1 MAEFHL
7 SKGRYMKMFRKL
19 AIAAAA
25 ATVMS
30 AEAGAQAVS
39 YFTTGVFAGCDAL
52 GGGAGF
58 NTCTEGNTIL
68 RYDFQNLTNTV
79 LTPALP
85 TASTQ
90 YGSFQTFGDA
100 IDPGDTFSGVTF
112 TLSLFQTAPLPGGSQ
127 NLVGSVTGTVDALS
141 GLLIWGPVAPTA
153 WSISGMNWT
162 LSTDGSGPATGGVLI
177 NPPGAAGS
185 GGDIQTI
192 RGTVTASTVPEP
204 STYALMAA
212 GLAAMGFV
220 ARRRRTVA

>member
-1 MAEFHL
+1 
-7 SKGRYMKMFRKL
+7 MKMFRKF
-19 AIAAAA
+19 AVAAAA
-25 ATVMS
+25 ATVLS
-30 AEAGAQAVS
+30 AEAGAQINVS

-68 RYDFQNLTNTV
+68 RYDFQNVTNTV
-79 LTPALP
+79 LTAALP

-100 IDPGDTFSGVTF
+100 VGSGDTFTGVTF
-112 TLSLFQTAPLPGGSQ
+112 TLSLFQTSPSAGSQ
-127 NLVGSVTGTVDALS
+127 NLVGSITGTVDAQS

-153 WSISGMNWT
+153 WTIGAVNWT
-162 LSTDGSGPATGGVLI
+162 LTVDANGPATGGVLI
-177 NPPGAAGS
+177 NPPGAGGT

-192 RGTVTASTVPEP
+192 RGTVTAVPEP

-212 GLAAMGFV
+212 GLAALGFV
-220 ARRRRTVA
+220 ARRRRSVA